1 MKIINVLCSW
11 SQAIMNGQIF
21 GRESL
26 VLKENSVTGMKL
38 FKVED
43 TKCRIHK
50 RLVFCVFPQCC
61 VVFEGQI
68 F

>member
-50 RLVFCVFPQCC
+50 RLAF
-61 VVFEGQI
+61 
-68 F
+68 